1 MKRGND
7 SVDSVSTTVVTNY
20 MFTDENDV
28 CWFVDLTHNRYGTV
42 ETYTMAVRTHVGAK
56 IKWEGTIS
64 ARQYNEVQ
72 HYVCVYQ
79 GQITSLIKEII
90 NAE

>member
-1 MKRGND
+1 MRRGD

-20 MFTDENDV
+20 LIADENDI
-28 CWFVDLTHNRYGTV
+28 CWFIDLTHSRYGTV

-56 IKWEGTIS
+56 IKWEKTIS
-64 ARQYNEVQ
+64 AHQYNEVQ
-72 HYVCVYQ
+72 HWVCVHQ
-79 GQITSLIKEII
+79 SRVTSLIKEII